1 MTLDTKMTLP
11 LRQEQ
16 LMALGANDDDSYKAW
31 LALGLEELRS

>member
-1 MTLDTKMTLP
+1 MTLDTQMPLA

-16 LMALGANDDDSYKAW
+16 LMALRANDDDGYKAW